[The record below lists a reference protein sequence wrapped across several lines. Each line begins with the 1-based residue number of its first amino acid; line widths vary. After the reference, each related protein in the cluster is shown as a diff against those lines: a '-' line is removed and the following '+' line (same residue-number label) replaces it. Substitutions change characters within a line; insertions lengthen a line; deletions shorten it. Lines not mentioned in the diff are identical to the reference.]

1 MTAASRTT
9 LEPFQP
15 TFNPIPLDRNNY
27 SSCIYPGDSEAL
39 RLFAD
44 RYGPQLQGLTVK
56 SKGHLLGILRR
67 WKGAKPRHSIYE
79 AIVEYLHIFFSDDQL
94 NCLSKVIDVFA
105 LERLE
110 NLSDSEAL
118 HLLSH
123 LEIWKRESK
132 D

>member
-1 MTAASRTT
+1 MPAAAKTT
-9 LEPFQP
+9 REPFQP
-15 TFNPIPLDRNNY
+15 TFDPIPLDKNNY
-27 SSCIYPGDSEAL
+27 SSCLYPGSSEAL

-44 RYGPQLQGLTVK
+44 RYGVQLQGLTVK
-56 SKGHLLGILRR
+56 SKGHLLRILRR

-79 AIVEYLHIFFSDDQL
+79 AITQYLHIFFSDDQL
-94 NCLSKVIDVFA
+94 NRLSEVIDVFA